1 MSERYED
8 EARKTYL
15 EDIDALSS
23 NVAVDLILLV
33 EVSSEHFRRLID
45 SMLNLDSNTTTS
57 LCLLHDLNGNTI

>member
-45 SMLNLDSNTTTS
+45 SMLNLDGHTTTS